1 MEKSYAEI
9 LNFNPRSC
17 IGSQVRKLNR
27 ILSKK
32 YNDNFSAL
40 GVKISQVNI
49 LFATSAR
56 HGILQSEIANLL
68 ILERSTLH
76 RDMKRLLERNLLRL
90 EKNPGVKSPSVYLT
104 DEGKAFVKTLVPVW
118 ESTQKEVKK
127 IISPD
132 MIESINQI
140 NAQLLEN

>member
-9 LNFNPRSC
+9 LNFDPRTC

-32 YNDNFSAL
+32 YNDNFSGV

-56 HGILQSEIANLL
+56 HGILQSEIANVLV
-68 ILERSTLH
+68 LERSTLH
-76 RDMKRLLERNLLRL
+76 RDIKRLLDRNLLRL
-90 EKNPGVKSPSVYLT
+90 EKNPGIKSPSVYLT
-104 DEGKAFVKTLVPVW
+104 DEGKAFVKQLVPIW
-118 ESTQKEVKK
+118 RATQEEVSQ
-127 IISPD
+127 IINND
-132 MIESINQI
+132 MLGNINRI
-140 NAQLLEN
+140 NAQLLST